1 MGKVYIV
8 GAGPG
13 DISDLTLRAQN
24 LLNTADVVIYDALV
38 DETLLEFL
46 PPHCQQVYVGK
57 RGGQPSMTQ
66 TEINQILV
74 AHGQRDRQT
83 VRLKSGDPFIFG
95 RTMSEIDALSAA
107 GCEYEIVPGLSSAL
121 AAPLL
126 AGIPLTDPVL
136 SCGFAVVSAHAPE
149 DLNWDA
155 LVQLPTLVIL
165 MGASTL
171 ATTVRGLLKH
181 GRAPHTPIAIIKW
194 ASLPQQEV
202 LVSDLGHV
210 VAEVGD
216 RSFSP
221 AVIVIGE
228 VVKLRQFI
236 NSQTEQRQTLPLQ
249 GQTVLVTR
257 SLSQSPELRQL
268 LTVQGARVLEMPT
281 LEIGAPSSWEAL
293 DRSISQISHY
303 NWLILTSA
311 NAVNYFFDR
320 LTTAGQDARALA
332 GVKIAVVG
340 HKTAEVLRQHGINP
354 DFIPPEFIADTLVAS
369 FPESPHGQKILFP
382 RVESGGRAVIV
393 QSLVAQGAMVDEV
406 AAYQSVCPQ
415 DIDPT
420 ALAALQ
426 QQHVDII
433 TFASSKTVQHFHQLV
448 GNQLPA
454 NWLAGVRIASIGP
467 QTSATC
473 QELFGKVDLE
483 ATEYTLPG
491 LVAAIVAHPET
502 RAVPTPVPPIGSL
515 NLGQN

>member
-13 DISDLTLRAQN
+13 DISYLTRRAQH
-24 LLNTADVVIYDALV
+24 LLTTADVVIYDALV

-46 PPHCQQVYVGK
+46 PHHCQQIYVGK

-74 AHGQRDRQT
+74 AHGQCDRQT

-107 GCEYEIVPGLSSAL
+107 GCAYEIVPGLSAAL
-121 AAPLL
+121 SAPLL

-171 ATTVRGLLKH
+171 ATTVRGLLQH
-181 GRAPHTPIAIIKW
+181 GRTPHTPIAIIKW

-202 LVSDLGHV
+202 LVSDLGQV
-210 VAEVGD
+210 VAAVGD

-268 LTVQGARVLEMPT
+268 LTAKGARVLEMPT

-293 DRSISQISHY
+293 DRSISQLSSYH
-303 NWLILTSA
+303 WLILTSA

-320 LTTAGQDARALA
+320 LATAGQDARALA

-340 HKTAEVLRQHGINP
+340 RKTAEVLRQHGLNP
-354 DFIPPEFIADTLVAS
+354 DFIPTEFVADALVAS
-369 FPESPHGQKILFP
+369 FPESPSGQKMLFP
-382 RVESGGRAVIV
+382 RVESGGREVIV
-393 QSLVAQGAMVDEV
+393 QALLAQGAIVDEV

-415 DIDPT
+415 DIDLIS
-420 ALAALQ
+420 LAALQ
-426 QQHVDII
+426 QQQVDII
-433 TFASSKTVQHFHQLV
+433 TFASSKTVRHFYQLV
-448 GNQLPA
+448 DHQLPA
-454 NWLAGVRIASIGP
+454 NWWQGVCIAAIGP
-467 QTSATC
+467 QTAATC
-473 QELFGKVDLE
+473 QELFGKVDIE
-483 ATEYTLPG
+483 AIEYTLPG
-491 LVAAIVAHPET
+491 LVVAILAHQET
-502 RAVPTPVPPIGSL
+502 RVMP
-515 NLGQN
+515 

>member
-13 DISDLTLRAQN
+13 DISYLTLRAQS
-24 LLNTADVVIYDALV
+24 LLTTADTVVYDALV
-38 DETLLEFL
+38 DEAILEFV
-46 PPHCQQVYVGK
+46 PANCQRLYVGK

-74 AHGQRDRQT
+74 EQAQLNQKI

-95 RTMSEIDALSAA
+95 RTTSEIDALSAA

-121 AAPLL
+121 SAPLL

-136 SCGFAVVSAHAPE
+136 SYGFAVVSAHAPE

-165 MGASTL
+165 MGTTTL
-171 ATTVRGLLKH
+171 ATTVRGLLQH

-194 ASLPQQEV
+194 ASLEQQEV
-202 LVSDLGHV
+202 LVSDLGQV

-228 VVKLRQFI
+228 VVKLRPFI
-236 NSQTEQRQTLPLQ
+236 HSQTERRTDLPLQ
-249 GQTVLVTR
+249 GQTILITR

-281 LEIGAPSSWEAL
+281 IAIGAPSSWVAL
-293 DRSISQISHY
+293 DQSIDQLSSY
-303 NWLILTSA
+303 DWLILTSA

-320 LTTAGQDARALA
+320 LATTGQDARALA

-340 HKTAEVLRQHGINP
+340 QKTADVLRQRGLTP
-354 DFIPPEFIADTLVAS
+354 DFIPTEFVADALVAS
-369 FPESPHGQKILFP
+369 FPEAPAQKKILFP
-382 RVESGGRAVIV
+382 RVESGGRAELV
-393 QSLVAQGAMVDEV
+393 QALTSQGAIVDEV
-406 AAYQSVCPQ
+406 AAYESVCPES
-415 DIDPT
+415 IDPT
-420 ALAALQ
+420 VLMALQ
-426 QQHVDII
+426 QQQINII
-433 TFASSKTVQHFHQLV
+433 TFASSKTVRHFHQLV
-448 GNQLPA
+448 GKQLSTD
-454 NWLAGVRIASIGP
+454 WLDRVKIASIGP

-473 QELFGKVDLE
+473 QELFGKVDIA

-491 LVAAIVAHPET
+491 LVEAILAH
-502 RAVPTPVPPIGSL
+502 
-515 NLGQN
+515 

>member
-13 DISDLTLRAQN
+13 DISYLTVRAHT
-24 LLNTADVVIYDALV
+24 LLTTADAVIYDALV
-38 DETLLEFL
+38 DDTLLELL
-46 PPHCQQVYVGK
+46 PPTCQQVYVGK

-66 TEINQILV
+66 TAINQILV
-74 AHGQRDRQT
+74 EHAQRDQKT

-95 RTMSEIDALSAA
+95 RTTSEIDALSAA

-121 AAPLL
+121 SAPLL

-136 SCGFAVVSAHAPE
+136 SYGFTIVSAHAPE
-149 DLNWDA
+149 DLHWDA

-165 MGASTL
+165 MGTSTL
-171 ATTVRGLLKH
+171 ATTVKRLLQH
-181 GRAPHTPIAIIKW
+181 GRAAQTPIAIIKW
-194 ASLPQQEV
+194 ASLAQQEV

-210 VAEVGD
+210 VAAVGD

-228 VVKLRQFI
+228 VVKLRPFI

-249 GQTVLVTR
+249 GQTVLITR

-268 LTVQGARVLEMPT
+268 LIAQGSRVLEMPT
-281 LEIGAPSSWEAL
+281 LEIGAPSSWGKL
-293 DRSISQISHY
+293 DAAITQLSNY
-303 NWLILTSA
+303 DWLILTSA

-320 LTTAGQDARALA
+320 LTMGGLDARALA
-332 GVKIAVVG
+332 SIKIAVVG
-340 HKTAEVLRQHGINP
+340 RKTAEVLRQHGLNP
-354 DFIPPEFIADTLVAS
+354 DFIPTEFVADALVAS
-369 FPESPHGQKILFP
+369 FPVAPDGQKILFP
-382 RVESGGRAVIV
+382 RVESGGREEIV
-393 QSLVAQGAMVDEV
+393 QALTNQGAIVDEV

-426 QQHVDII
+426 QQQVDII
-433 TFASSKTVQHFHQLV
+433 TFASSKTVRHFHQLV
-448 GNQLPA
+448 GDQLPP
-454 NWLAGVRIASIGP
+454 NWSEKVCIASIGP

-473 QELFGKVDLE
+473 QELFGRVDIE

-491 LVAAIVAHPET
+491 LVTAIVTKQAAPQQ
-502 RAVPTPVPPIGSL
+502 P
-515 NLGQN
+515 